1 MLLSFSQIQG
11 AKRCSG
17 ALIHED
23 IVVTS
28 ADCIYDQFTFPGIT
42 PIVARADY
50 QSDKFAT
57 SIHFV
62 DMVVNHPMFSPN
74 SQPLSNDI
82 AILRLNSTASKIEL
96 PQFTNLG
103 LPTDNG
109 DALEVL
115 GAGPIRNG
123 STTNAASLGR
133 ADVFSTNFNG
143 CSNLYKAA
151 GMGELGE
158 GQFCAGA
165 SGAVV
170 RDASINQSATPQNKK
185 SRLG

>member
-1 MLLSFSQIQG
+1 
-11 AKRCSG
+11 
-17 ALIHED
+17 
-23 IVVTS
+23 
-28 ADCIYDQFTFPGIT
+28 
-42 PIVARADY
+42 
-50 QSDKFAT
+50 
-57 SIHFV
+57 
-62 DMVVNHPMFSPN
+62 MFSPN

-96 PQFTNLG
+96 AQFPNLR

-133 ADVFSTNFNG
+133 ADVFTSNYNA
-143 CSNLYKAA
+143 CNNLYKAA
-151 GMGELGE
+151 GMGGLGE

-170 RDASINQSATPQNKK
+170 RESVNQSICF
-185 SRLG
+185 